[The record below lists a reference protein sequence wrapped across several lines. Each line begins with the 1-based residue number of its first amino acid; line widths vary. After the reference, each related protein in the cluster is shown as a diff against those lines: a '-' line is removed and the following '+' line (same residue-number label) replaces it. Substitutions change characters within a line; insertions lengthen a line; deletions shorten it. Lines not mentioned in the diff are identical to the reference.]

1 MQELVWQVVN
11 DCNEEAAKLPLVT
24 LMFSYLDFSSFT

>member
-1 MQELVWQVVN
+1 MKELVWQVVN

-24 LMFSYLDFSSFT
+24 MFFYLDFSSFA